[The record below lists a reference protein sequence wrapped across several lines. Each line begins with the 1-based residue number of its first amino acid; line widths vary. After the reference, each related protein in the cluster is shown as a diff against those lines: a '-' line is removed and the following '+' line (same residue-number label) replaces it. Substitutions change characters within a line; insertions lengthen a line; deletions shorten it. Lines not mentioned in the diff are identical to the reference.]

1 MSESRDFTAI
11 DQVRQY
17 LVTSDEELMVQAANG
32 QQTAF
37 NKLFERY
44 QVRIY
49 NFIKKQVV
57 AQDAAEDITQEV
69 FFRLY
74 KSIKSYDPSR
84 QFSSYLYKI
93 AVNEIR
99 RYYQKLAA
107 NQTYSLNDP
116 VLDTEDGRE
125 RGDMIPGDPG
135 PEIQVSSDLGS
146 ESVRK
151 LIDRLPPEQKMVV
164 LLKVYDQ
171 MTFDEIA
178 RVMDRPLSTVLS
190 RMRYALQKLHN
201 WITEEGIGSDELLGS

>member
-17 LVTSDEELMVQAANG
+17 WVTSDEDLMVLAANG

-57 AQDAAEDITQEV
+57 AQDAAEDVTQEV

-99 RYYQKLAA
+99 RFYQKLAA

-116 VLDTEDGRE
+116 VLDSEDGRE
-125 RGDMIPGDPG
+125 RGDLIPGDTS

-201 WITEEGIGSDELLGS
+201 WINEEGIGSDELLGS

>member
-17 LVTSDEELMVQAANG
+17 LVTSDEDLMVLAANG

-57 AQDAAEDITQEV
+57 AQDAAEDVTQEV

-99 RYYQKLAA
+99 RFYQKLA
-107 NQTYSLNDP
+107 
-116 VLDTEDGRE
+116 E
-125 RGDMIPGDPG
+125 RPG
-135 PEIQVSSDLGS
+135 I
-146 ESVRK
+146 R
-151 LIDRLPPEQKMVV
+151 
-164 LLKVYDQ
+164 
-171 MTFDEIA
+171 
-178 RVMDRPLSTVLS
+178 
-190 RMRYALQKLHN
+190 
-201 WITEEGIGSDELLGS
+201 

>member
-17 LVTSDEELMVQAANG
+17 LVTSDQELMVQAANG

>member
-17 LVTSDEELMVQAANG
+17 LVTSDEDLMVLAANG

-57 AQDAAEDITQEV
+57 AQDAAEDVTQEV

-99 RYYQKLAA
+99 RFYQKLAA

-116 VLDTEDGRE
+116 VLDSEDGRE
-125 RGDMIPGDPG
+125 RGDLIPGDTS

-201 WITEEGIGSDELLGS
+201 WINEEGIGSDELLGS